1 MFVCVCARAR
11 GVQLLGQLEMLK
23 MSSSQQLPASDQ
35 ENAASQGEFTAVA
48 ADPRLLGQSGLG
60 FGLGSQPSA
69 EEGGRMERELAEL
82 RAKIS
87 DLEASQIEAM
97 VEKQRLIAENKA
109 AVKSRQRAQVRPC
122 QHAENVESVGS
133 LL

>member
-1 MFVCVCARAR
+1 MCVGACVR

-23 MSSSQQLPASDQ
+23 MSSSQQHPSSDQ
-35 ENAASQGEFTAVA
+35 GNAASQGALTSVA
-48 ADPRLLGQSGLG
+48 ADPQLLGQSGLG

-69 EEGGRMERELAEL
+69 EEGSQMERELSEL

-87 DLEASQIEAM
+87 ELEASQIEAM
-97 VEKQRLIAENKA
+97 VEKQRLLAENKA

-122 QHAENVESVGS
+122 QPAELSESVGS
-133 LL
+133 LF

>member
-1 MFVCVCARAR
+1 VPVPVCVCVCVGACVR

-23 MSSSQQLPASDQ
+23 MSSSQHPPSSDQ
-35 ENAASQGEFTAVA
+35 GNAASQGALTSVA

-69 EEGGRMERELAEL
+69 EEGSRMERELSEL

-87 DLEASQIEAM
+87 ELEASQIEAM

-122 QHAENVESVGS
+122 QP
-133 LL
+133 